1 VKEVLRVTSR
11 NRNKDKS
18 LVIYRQEKIMKHKS
32 TSMIVSLLII
42 LVITV
47 TRGYSVQAQ
56 SNIIVVTTT
65 IQSAVDAANPG
76 DMVRIPPGVYHENVL
91 VTKDNV
97 TIEGSAGAILD
108 GTGLGGSGITV
119 RSSNPIAR
127 INGFRLTGL
136 RIQNYVRNGVILN
149 RVDHYR
155 IDHAEFVDNLAYGI
169 FPIRSSQGL
178 IEFNRVSGS
187 DDTGIYIGQS
197 SDAVISNNYVTD
209 CTVAISAEVSS
220 HITVQDNK
228 VMDNTI
234 GMLAAL
240 LPGLSVTET
249 TNIQITRNLFLRNN
263 RPNPVSDPSD
273 ILSQLPTGV
282 GILLF
287 GADQVTVTDNKV
299 MDNNSAGIAVVQVPP
314 TLAGLDPRI
323 EPFPDQNRIDGNVV
337 LSNGS
342 SPDPKITP
350 LPPGDLLWD
359 GAGSGNCWGHNV
371 YKTSFPPSLPA
382 C

>member
-1 VKEVLRVTSR
+1 MIHKL
-11 NRNKDKS
+11 S
-18 LVIYRQEKIMKHKS
+18 L
-32 TSMIVSLLII
+32 TFTSLLIVI
-42 LVITV
+42 STAFVIIRPVRAQADLV
-47 TRGYSVQAQ
+47 
-56 SNIIVVTTT
+56 VVSTT
-65 IQSAVDAANPG
+65 IQAAVDAAHPG
-76 DMVRIPPGVYHENVL
+76 DTVRVPPGIYKENVL
-91 VTKDNV
+91 VTKGNI

-127 INGFRLTGL
+127 INGFRLSGL
-136 RIQNYVRNGVILN
+136 RIQNYMRNGVILN
-149 RVDHYR
+149 RVDNYQ
-155 IDHAEFVDNLAYGI
+155 IDHAEFIDNLAYGI
-169 FPIRSSQGL
+169 FPIRSSHGL
-178 IEFNRVSGS
+178 IEFNKVSGS

-197 SDAVISNNYVTD
+197 SDALIRNNHVTD

-220 HITVQDNK
+220 NIVVHDNK

-234 GMLAAL
+234 GMLAAV

-249 TNIQITRNLFLRNN
+249 TNIQITRNLFLGNN

-273 ILSQLPTGV
+273 ILSQLPAGV

-299 MDNNSAGIAVVQVPP
+299 MDNSSAGIVVVQVPP
-314 TLAGLDPRI
+314 ALAGLDPRI
-323 EPFPDQNRIDGNVV
+323 EPLPNKNRIDGNVV

-342 SPDPKITP
+342 SADLKIAP
-350 LPPGDLLWD
+350 FPPGDLLWD
-359 GAGSGNCWGHNV
+359 GAGSGNCWGDNV

-382 C
+382 CQ